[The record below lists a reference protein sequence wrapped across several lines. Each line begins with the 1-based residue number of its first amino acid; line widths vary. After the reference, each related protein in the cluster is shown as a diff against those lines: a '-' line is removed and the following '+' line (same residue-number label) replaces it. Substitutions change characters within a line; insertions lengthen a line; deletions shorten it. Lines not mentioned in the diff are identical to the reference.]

1 MIWWM
6 DAYWE
11 GKGTKE
17 AQIQVK
23 KFGSHKQ
30 SPHCRVYETVGCV
43 FDSVAAARLEA
54 TGAPS
59 RAIIKPAKPVHWLRL
74 TTA

>member
-1 MIWWM
+1 MTFSTALKTEVTLKGEIVYSEVVHKNM
-6 DAYWE
+6 RKLEAYAE
-11 GKGTKE
+11 EIASSSG
-17 AQIQVK
+17 
-23 KFGSHKQ
+23 
-30 SPHCRVYETVGCV
+30 
-43 FDSVAAARLEA
+43 SVAAARLEA